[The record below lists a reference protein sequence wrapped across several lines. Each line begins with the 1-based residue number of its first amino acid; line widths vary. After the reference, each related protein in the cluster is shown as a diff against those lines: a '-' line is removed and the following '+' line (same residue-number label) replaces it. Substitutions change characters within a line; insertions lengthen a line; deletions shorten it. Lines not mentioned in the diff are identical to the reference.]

1 MHMQAEI
8 YGNRVVIKE
17 DYGDLVK
24 RGYGE
29 EKEEG
34 LVLSLYEALYLLELG
49 KIDMGMTSGEF
60 LKYCETKE
68 ENFYIKYVVFRDLR
82 NRGYVVK
89 TGFKFGTHFR
99 VYPRGK
105 KPGEAHTKYVVH
117 VVTEED
123 RFEPCEIARMVRLAV
138 SIRTELV
145 IAFVDSENDITY
157 YKISRI
163 GI

>member
-1 MHMQAEI
+1 MQAEVH
-8 YGNRVVIKE
+8 GGRVVVRKNYE
-17 DYGDLVK
+17 ELMKKGF
-24 RGYGE
+24 GE

-34 LVLSLYEALYLLELG
+34 LVLSLYEALYLAERG
-49 KIDMGMTSGEF
+49 KLDLDPAEF
-60 LKYCETKE
+60 LKYCEAQDKR
-68 ENFYIKYVVFRDLR
+68 FYTKYVVFRDLR
-82 NRGYVVK
+82 ERGYVVK

-123 RFEPCEIARMVRLAV
+123 VFEPCEVARMVRLAV

-145 IAFVDSENDITY
+145 LAFVDSENDITY
-157 YKISRI
+157 YKINRV
-163 GI
+163 GM